1 MTAILFKIVSVFM
14 SVIAFISGMFPALFD
29 GKVYIDPN
37 GDKVTIIENVDIG
50 DDALV
55 IKDYE
60 SFKAL
65 GDIGVS
71 YDEEF
76 FETNNLAIFT
86 KEYHYQYD
94 FHLVSVS
101 IRDDKYVD
109 VKYYIDHRDFIAL
122 FYSPTF
128 RTVIIETSKNTL
140 SISPSAVEQINFIK
154 LYRDIFEN

>member
-1 MTAILFKIVSVFM
+1 MTAILLKFVSFFM
-14 SVIAFISGMFPALFD
+14 SAIVFISGMFPALFD
-29 GKVYIDPN
+29 GKVYIDPK
-37 GDKVTIIENVDIG
+37 GDKVTVVDGVDIG
-50 DDALV
+50 DDALI

-60 SFKAL
+60 SYKAL

-71 YDEEF
+71 YDKEF

-101 IRDDKYVD
+101 IKDDKYVD
-109 VKYYIDHRDFIAL
+109 VKYYIDQRDFIAL
-122 FYSPTF
+122 LYSPTF
-128 RTVIIETSKNTL
+128 ITVIIETSKNTL
-140 SISPSAVEQINFIK
+140 SIRDSNVEQISFIK

>member
-1 MTAILFKIVSVFM
+1 MTAVLFKIVSVFM
-14 SVIAFISGMFPALFD
+14 SVIAFVSGMFPALFD

-71 YDEEF
+71 YDEEL
-76 FETNNLAIFT
+76 FETNNLAILQRNIIISMT
-86 KEYHYQYD
+86 
-94 FHLVSVS
+94 S
-101 IRDDKYVD
+101 I
-109 VKYYIDHRDFIAL
+109 L
-122 FYSPTF
+122 F
-128 RTVIIETSKNTL
+128 R
-140 SISPSAVEQINFIK
+140 
-154 LYRDIFEN
+154 

>member
-1 MTAILFKIVSVFM
+1 MKLISFFM
-14 SVIAFISGMFPALFD
+14 SVIVFLSGTFPALFD

-101 IRDDKYVD
+101 IKDDKYVD
-109 VKYYIDHRDFIAL
+109 VKYYIDHRGFIAL

>member
-1 MTAILFKIVSVFM
+1 MKLISFFM
-14 SVIAFISGMFPALFD
+14 SVIVFLSGTFPALFD

-65 GDIGVS
+65 GDLGVS

-140 SISPSAVEQINFIK
+140 SIRPSAVEQINFIK
-154 LYRDIFEN
+154 LYRDIFES

>member
-1 MTAILFKIVSVFM
+1 MTAVLFKIVSVFM
-14 SVIAFISGMFPALFD
+14 SVIAFVSGMFPALFD

-65 GDIGVS
+65 GDLGVT

-76 FETNNLAIFT
+76 FETNSLAIFSQ
-86 KEYHYQYD
+86 EHHSADD
-94 FHLVSVS
+94 FYLVSVS
-101 IRDDKYVD
+101 VRDGKYMD
-109 VKYYIDHRDFIAL
+109 VKYYIKNNIKVAM
-122 FYSPTF
+122 YIPTNK
-128 RTVIIETSKNTL
+128 TIVIEISKDII
-140 SISPSAVEQINFIK
+140 SIRPSNIGRINFIK
-154 LYRDIFEN
+154 LYEEIF